1 MNETKDII
9 SHDDEF
15 DYSAVPSWYPLCF
28 NTGCP
33 LSGNCMHYFAGAHAP
48 ETLET
53 CRCVLPHTLKNGHC
67 RWFDKIKV
75 MTMAVGFSHLYD
87 NVLKSDFTS
96 MRKTITAQGTT
107 EPRRRLKDDVV
118 PITAI
123 REGEVPGIHEVVYDS
138 DIDTIT
144 LRHSAKSRKGLA
156 LGALLAAE
164 FIEDKKGYFTMK
176 DLLKSER

>member
-1 MNETKDII
+1 
-9 SHDDEF
+9 
-15 DYSAVPSWYPLCF
+15 
-28 NTGCP
+28 
-33 LSGNCMHYFAGAHAP
+33 
-48 ETLET
+48 
-53 CRCVLPHTLKNGHC
+53 
-67 RWFDKIKV
+67 
-75 MTMAVGFSHLYD
+75 
-87 NVLKSDFTS
+87 
-96 MRKTITAQGTT
+96 MRKTVTEKGITEAS
-107 EPRRRLKDDVV
+107 RRLKKDVV

-164 FIEDKKGYFTMK
+164 FLEDKKGYYTMK